1 MNTTITHRRR
11 ILVID
16 DNESILADY
25 RKILRPEAPA
35 GQAELAAARSG
46 LFGDEPAPEASV
58 CSDEYELDAANQG
71 EAGLTLLR
79 SAIARG
85 SPYQLAFVDM
95 RMPPG
100 MDGLETIVRLWQI
113 DPDLQV
119 VICSAYSDHS
129 LEQIRARVGL
139 SDKLLIL
146 KKPFDPVEVCQLAL
160 ALTEKRNLLG
170 QARLR
175 TVDLEQQVEER
186 TRLLRAATLE
196 AQAATRTKSEFLA
209 NMSHEI
215 RTPLT
220 AILGFADL
228 LADPHLSSG
237 EVGGHAQVIRR
248 NGDHLLAVINDI
260 LDLSKIEAGK
270 MTVEQVVC
278 SPAVIMQ
285 DVEALL
291 SSRAHDKG
299 LSFTLIAGTPIPATI
314 STDPTRLRQVLLNL
328 VGNALKFT
336 ATGGVTL
343 AVTLPDRNL
352 LSPDKP
358 PQLHFLVT
366 DTGIGMTAEQASRLF
381 QPFTQAD
388 ASTTRRFGGTGL
400 GLAISRRLAQ
410 LLGGDITLQSEP
422 GRGSCFT
429 LCVDTGPLDDVPRLR
444 PDFGSQQHAAA
455 PQPHTDAGRND
466 QPGAT
471 SPPVRLSG
479 RVLLAED
486 TRDNQ
491 VLISHMLRKFG
502 VEVVLADNGR
512 VAHDLALAA
521 LAEGRP
527 FDLILMDMQMPV
539 LDGNEATR
547 MLRAAGYAAPIVALT
562 ANSMVSDRDLCLSF
576 GCDDYVSKPVD
587 RARLLAACLRF
598 IGSPA
603 T

>member
-1 MNTTITHRRR
+1 MSTPIPTRRR

-16 DNESILADY
+16 DNESILADF
-25 RKILRPEAPA
+25 RKILRPETSPVR
-35 GQAELAAARSG
+35 QELAAARSG
-46 LFGDEPAPEASV
+46 LFGDEPATVSTV
-58 CSDEYELDAANQG
+58 CSDEYELDAASQG
-71 EAGLTLLR
+71 EAGLVLVRT
-79 SAIARG
+79 AMACG
-85 SPYQLAFVDM
+85 TPYQLAFVDM

-100 MDGLETIVRLWQI
+100 IDGLETIARLWQI

-139 SDKLLIL
+139 NDQLLIL
-146 KKPFDPVEVCQLAL
+146 KKPFDTVEVCQLAL

-170 QARLR
+170 KARMR
-175 TVDLEQQVEER
+175 TDDLESMVEER
-186 TRLLRAATLE
+186 TRLLQAATLE

-228 LADPHLSSG
+228 LSDPDIHRSD
-237 EVGGHAQVIRR
+237 VGMHAQVIRR

-270 MTVEQVVC
+270 MTVECTEC
-278 SPAVIMQ
+278 SPAALMH
-285 DVEALL
+285 DVEALMKA
-291 SSRAHDKG
+291 RAGEKG
-299 LSFTLIAGTPIPATI
+299 LSFSLSAGTPIPATI
-314 STDPTRLRQVLLNL
+314 RTDPTRLRQILINL
-328 VGNALKFT
+328 AGNAIKFT

-343 AVTLPDRNL
+343 SVSLPDRNL
-352 LSPDKP
+352 ASPGRP

-366 DTGIGMTAEQASRLF
+366 DTGIGLTSEEASSLF

-388 ASTTRRFGGTGL
+388 SSTTRRFGGTGL
-400 GLAISRRLAQ
+400 GLAISRRLAR
-410 LLGGDITLQSEP
+410 LLGGDILLQSEP

-429 LCVDTGPLDDVPRLR
+429 LCVDVGALDDVPLIR
-444 PDFGSQQHAAA
+444 PSFDAPSEACGSPA
-455 PQPHTDAGRND
+455 PA
-466 QPGAT
+466 AT
-471 SPPVRLSG
+471 SPREPPAEPVPSVRLRG

-491 VLISHMLRKFG
+491 VLISHMLRRLG
-502 VEVVLADNGR
+502 TDVVLAENGR
-512 VAHDLALAA
+512 LAHDLALAA
-521 LAEGRP
+521 LSEGRP

-547 MLRAAGYAAPIVALT
+547 MLRTAGYTAPIVALT

-587 RARLLAACLRF
+587 RARLLETCLRF
-598 IGSPA
+598 LGSP
-603 T
+603 TT